1 MICTEGASSQSD
13 RTVDQRFTPNYI
25 FMKLRIHKNSIRLR
39 LSIADVDEI
48 AKGNPVHEHLEFGE
62 GSANCFDYS
71 LVPEEGIAGIRVIYS
86 PGRLIVSLP
95 KSMADNWATTDLVGL
110 QNDPDGKVSV
120 LIEKDFQCLQKRPG
134 EDESKYFPNP
144 L

>member
-1 MICTEGASSQSD
+1 
-13 RTVDQRFTPNYI
+13 
-25 FMKLRIHKNSIRLR
+25 MKLRIHKNSIRLR

-86 PGRLIVSLP
+86 PGRRIVSLP
-95 KSMADNWATTDLVGL
+95 KSMADNWATTEQAGT
-110 QNDPDGKVSV
+110 QNDRDWQVSV
-120 LIEKDFQCLQKRPG
+120 IIEKELQSQQKRPG

-144 L
+144 LGS